1 VDEALAAL
9 ESGPHG
15 LEPEEA
21 AARAERFGP
30 NQLPQP
36 RSRTALERFAAQF
49 NNVLIFL
56 LIGSAIVTAALG
68 HFTDTAVILLVVLA
82 NALVGYVQEGRA
94 ESDLAGLRRM
104 ISPQASV
111 TRGGH
116 RLTVPAAA
124 LVLGDVVLL
133 EPGDKV
139 PADLRMIRCRNLTV
153 DESILTG
160 ESMTVEKSADPV
172 PADAPLADRNSMA
185 FSGTLVAAGQG
196 TGVAVATGTGTQLG
210 RIGVLLESVDVLTTP
225 LLQQINRFGRQFAIG
240 ILGVAVAIFG
250 LAYLARDYG
259 APDAFMAVVGIA
271 VAAIPEG
278 LPAVMTITLAV
289 GVRRMARRQAIIRRL
304 PAVETLGSVSV
315 ICTDKTGTLTRNEM
329 TVRTVVTAGDRYEV
343 GGEGYDPRGGISSG
357 GSEVDPVQ
365 RADLELVSRAALLCN
380 DASLRLHEGSHR
392 VEGDPMEGALVAL
405 AGKAGLD
412 ERVERGQWPRT
423 DEIPFDAQHR
433 FMATLH
439 HSHDGQGVIF
449 VKGAPERILAM
460 CDRQGLD
467 GTEEPLDRAFW
478 EETVASLAA
487 GGQRV
492 IALARRAALPEA
504 TALSFPDVETGLTLL
519 GMTGIM
525 DPPREDAIAAVSE
538 CRKAGIQVKMITGDH
553 VATAAAIGAQL
564 GMEHADRVAT
574 GADLEGLDATALQ
587 ALVAGTTVFA
597 RTTPEQKLRI
607 VEALQATGE
616 TVAMTGDGVNDAPA
630 LRRADVGIAMGVKGT
645 EVAKDSGEMVL
656 ADDNFA
662 SIVAAVAEGRIVYD
676 NLKKVIAWTL
686 PTGGGEA
693 SCLIVAILAG
703 VLLPLSPLHILWVNT
718 VTAVAL
724 GLALAFE
731 PAEPDIMARR
741 PRRRTEAVLSPF
753 LVWRIV
759 FVSALFAAGAFA
771 IFEWVMSRGGGVDLA
786 RTTVVN
792 LFVVFEMFYLFSIRY
807 LDQSSIRLAGFL
819 GTPAVL
825 VGVFAAILF
834 QAAFTYLPIMN
845 SVFVTAPL
853 GGAEIAVV
861 IGGGIALFVI
871 LELEK
876 AIRRFWRHAVAASA
890 AGA

>member
-1 VDEALAAL
+1 
-9 ESGPHG
+9 
-15 LEPEEA
+15 
-21 AARAERFGP
+21 
-30 NQLPQP
+30 
-36 RSRTALERFAAQF
+36 
-49 NNVLIFL
+49 
-56 LIGSAIVTAALG
+56 
-68 HFTDTAVILLVVLA
+68 
-82 NALVGYVQEGRA
+82 
-94 ESDLAGLRRM
+94 
-104 ISPQASV
+104 
-111 TRGGH
+111 
-116 RLTVPAAA
+116 
-124 LVLGDVVLL
+124 
-133 EPGDKV
+133 
-139 PADLRMIRCRNLTV
+139 
-153 DESILTG
+153 
-160 ESMTVEKSADPV
+160 
-172 PADAPLADRNSMA
+172 
-185 FSGTLVAAGQG
+185 
-196 TGVAVATGTGTQLG
+196 
-210 RIGVLLESVDVLTTP
+210 
-225 LLQQINRFGRQFAIG
+225 
-240 ILGVAVAIFG
+240 
-250 LAYLARDYG
+250 
-259 APDAFMAVVGIA
+259 
-271 VAAIPEG
+271 
-278 LPAVMTITLAV
+278 
-289 GVRRMARRQAIIRRL
+289 
-304 PAVETLGSVSV
+304 
-315 ICTDKTGTLTRNEM
+315 
-329 TVRTVVTAGDRYEV
+329 
-343 GGEGYDPRGGISSG
+343 
-357 GSEVDPVQ
+357 
-365 RADLELVSRAALLCN
+365 
-380 DASLRLHEGSHR
+380 
-392 VEGDPMEGALVAL
+392 MEGALVAL